1 MNTQQWTQSSQSVLK
16 VLKETWNTIVKE
28 EDDLEL
34 FIHYTNQSQ
43 KKWMLNC
50 LNQWELD
57 TRRSAACYNGVENK
71 QDHINLLFKRL
82 KYNHRLL
89 FKPTIDL
96 LDLKKVN
103 QKTVA
108 KSYDNVLTTL
118 QTRADIPDE
127 IVRFIGEWSP
137 QVCMIKANAE
147 YIKIQIFGLKIMK
160 ELQENSTLFLK
171 LSKQQMWDL
180 HYRFGGYSM
189 KGNWEHG
196 DSHNY
201 SGDDNDKW
209 NYHCIKKVATK
220 QELFNHFQQNSGD
233 IIDGKV
239 VGLGKY
245 GRPSED
251 DIYLMTRKSKAEQQ
265 DDVEKGMHL
274 PILKKKGG
282 RIWNATKYSVG
293 YKLKVLDLIKTKNI
307 KQVKVRRT

>member
-16 VLKETWNTIVKE
+16 CLKETWITIVRF
-28 EDDLEL
+28 EDELEL
-34 FIHYTNQSQ
+34 LSVEIIQKQ
-43 KKWMLNC
+43 KKWTLNY

-57 TRRSAACYNGVENK
+57 SKPSDVWF
-71 QDHINLLFKRL
+71 QDKKRKISSLFKSIQ
-82 KYNHRLL
+82 YNHRLL
-89 FKPTIDL
+89 FKPTLDL
-96 LDLKKVN
+96 LDLKKIK
-103 QKTVA
+103 QKAVA

-160 ELQENSTLFLK
+160 ELQENSTLFLNSEK
-171 LSKQQMWDL
+171 
-180 HYRFGGYSM
+180 Y
-189 KGNWEHG
+189 
-196 DSHNY
+196 
-201 SGDDNDKW
+201 

-233 IIDGKV
+233 IIEGKV

-265 DDVEKGMHL
+265 DIVEKGMHL
-274 PILKKKGG
+274 PTFRKKGN

-293 YKLKVLDLIKTKNI
+293 YKLKVLDLIKTKTI

>member
-16 VLKETWNTIVKE
+16 CLKETWITIVRF
-28 EDDLEL
+28 EDELEL
-34 FIHYTNQSQ
+34 LSVEIIQKQ
-43 KKWMLNC
+43 KKWTLNY

-57 TRRSAACYNGVENK
+57 SKPSDVWF
-71 QDHINLLFKRL
+71 QDKKRKISSLFKSIQ
-82 KYNHRLL
+82 YNHRLL
-89 FKPTIDL
+89 FKPTLDL
-96 LDLKKVN
+96 LDLKKIK
-103 QKTVA
+103 QKAVA

-171 LSKQQMWDL
+171 LSKQHMWDL

-189 KGNWEHG
+189 KSDWEHG
-196 DSHNY
+196 DNHNY
-201 SGDDNDKW
+201 SGDDSEKYG
-209 NYHCIKKVATK
+209 YHCIKKVATK

-233 IIDGKV
+233 IIEGKV

-265 DDVEKGMHL
+265 DIVEKGMHL
-274 PILKKKGG
+274 PTFRKKGN

-293 YKLKVLDLIKTKNI
+293 YKLKVLDLIKTKTI
-307 KQVKVRRT
+307 KQAKVRRT